1 MKKIAFIIPPTVEL
15 LDLAGPVQVFTEAKF
30 QGFEVDIEFFLY
42 EKNPV
47 STCGLLFGK
56 IHDFKKSRLNEGDF
70 VFIPGMDQ
78 GYLQSSSFKSQK
90 TFFKWLKDCYEN
102 KIKICSVCNG
112 AFALGEAGLLDDLEC
127 TTHWRRVDELQRRYP
142 KAKVLDN
149 VLYVKRDRLS
159 TSAGISAGIDLA
171 LSILEEMAGSYFTH
185 KVARGLV
192 FYHRGNGQRS
202 QPSHYINFR
211 NHINMKI
218 HEVQDYIVNNID
230 SNNPIETLS
239 ALVGMSA
246 RNLTRLF
253 RQTTGITINQY
264 VTNLRLETAKALLKD
279 SQNSLPYIASRCGF
293 KSARQLQRILKED

>member
-15 LDLAGPVQVFTEAKF
+15 LDLAGPAQVFTEAKF
-30 QGFEVDIEFFLY
+30 QGFEIDIEFFLY

-56 IHDFKKSRLNEGDF
+56 IQDFKEARLNEGDF

-78 GYLQSSSFKSQK
+78 GYLQSSSFKSK
-90 TFFKWLKDCYEN
+90 KEFFKWLKACKES
-102 KIKICSVCNG
+102 KINLCSVCNG
-112 AFALGEAGLLDDLEC
+112 AFALGEAGLLDGLEC
-127 TTHWRRVDELQRRYP
+127 TTHWRRVEELQRRYP
-142 KAKVLDN
+142 KANVLNN
-149 VLYVKRDRLS
+149 VLYVKRGLLA

-192 FYHRGNGQRS
+192 FYHRANGQRS
-202 QPSHYINFR
+202 RPSNYLNFR
-211 NHINMKI
+211 NHMNMKI
-218 HEVQDYIVNNID
+218 HEIQDYIVHNID
-230 SNNPIETLS
+230 GDNPIGVLATV
-239 ALVGMSA
+239 AGMSA

-264 VTNLRLETAKALLKD
+264 LTNLRLETAKGLLKD
-279 SQNSLPYIASRCGF
+279 PQNSLTYIASRCGF
-293 KSARQLQRILKED
+293 KSARQLQRILNEN